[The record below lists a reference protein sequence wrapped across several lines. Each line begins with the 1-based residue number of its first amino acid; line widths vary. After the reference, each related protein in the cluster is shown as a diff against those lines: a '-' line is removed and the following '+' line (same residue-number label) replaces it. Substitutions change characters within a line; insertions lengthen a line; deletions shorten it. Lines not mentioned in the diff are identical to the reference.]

1 MTPELAEFIKEF
13 MPSYGMTLDE
23 QIKKY
28 NE

>member
-23 QIKKY
+23 QIKKD